1 MQWNNHSNLKDM
13 HAIIGGSNYHWLN
26 YSTDKLAIVLTN
38 MKAKQEGTELHDLA
52 KKCIDH
58 KVFLKGNS
66 QTLSMYVN
74 DAIRFGMQT
83 EQTLVYSVNCFGTA
97 DAIKFDEH
105 KNFLRIHD
113 LKTGTIPAKMEQL
126 EIYAA
131 LFCLEYGKRYSFKPA
146 DGNIE
151 LRIYQNDNIDI
162 YSPTADDI
170 VPIMDKIVTFDKFIT
185 KWQGE
190 QL

>member
-52 KKCIDH
+52 KRCIDH

-83 EQTLVYSVNCFGTA
+83 EQTLVYSAYCFGTA

-170 VPIMDKIVTFDKFIT
+170 VPIMDKIITFDKFIT

>member
-38 MKAKQEGTELHDLA
+38 MKVKQEGTELHDLA

>member
-1 MQWNNHSNLKDM
+1 M
-13 HAIIGGSNYHWLN
+13 HAILGGSNYHWLN
-26 YSTDKLAIVLTN
+26 YSTDKLAIILTS
-38 MKAKQEGTELHDLA
+38 MKAKEEGTELHNLA
-52 KKCIDH
+52 QMCIDH

-83 EQTLVYSVNCFGTA
+83 EQRLVYSEYCFGKA

-113 LKTGTIPAKMEQL
+113 LKTGAIPAKMEQL

-131 LFCLEYGKRYSFKPA
+131 LFCLEYGKRCSFKPA

-151 LRIYQNDNIDI
+151 LRIYQNDNVDI

-170 VPIMDKIVTFDKFIT
+170 VPIMDKIVTFDKFIR
-185 KWQGE
+185 KWKRE

>member
-1 MQWNNHSNLKDM
+1 
-13 HAIIGGSNYHWLN
+13 
-26 YSTDKLAIVLTN
+26 
-38 MKAKQEGTELHDLA
+38 
-52 KKCIDH
+52 
-58 KVFLKGNS
+58 
-66 QTLSMYVN
+66 
-74 DAIRFGMQT
+74 
-83 EQTLVYSVNCFGTA
+83 
-97 DAIKFDEH
+97 
-105 KNFLRIHD
+105 
-113 LKTGTIPAKMEQL
+113 MEQL
-126 EIYAA
+126 KIYAA

>member
-26 YSTDKLAIVLTN
+26 YSTDKLAIILTN

>member
-170 VPIMDKIVTFDKFIT
+170 VPIMDKIITFDKFIT

>member
-83 EQTLVYSVNCFGTA
+83 EQTLVYSVYCFGTA

-151 LRIYQNDNIDI
+151 LRIYQNDNIDV

-170 VPIMDKIVTFDKFIT
+170 VPIMDKIITFDKFIT